1 MRVSSRSKAIALLL
15 LVSCQ
20 YSFAAL
26 DVALCSSALCYP
38 KVTGQKWGDA
48 SRKCPE
54 GYELGKDLFGK
65 AVCTKKTAVAC
76 PAGSTLKDGNCVSSE
91 VVKKCHPLLP
101 GQQCPAGTSESKD
114 CEGPLHKLI
123 PTLGRKLAQADNPLF
138 KEINV
143 VGTSYIPNVILPKPA
158 FSVNMK
164 PPKPREGPKFNLPSM
179 TIPQLI
185 LPEPAISISMPT
197 PPKLGPTVKWE
208 GSPNIIPTI
217 IPILPEPAFTVDVP
231 KDMIPGGP
239 KVNTH
244 INYRPLTIDLS
255 KVGPANTVDINV
267 PELPDLIGEAT
278 RLPDIDMF
286 VPEGPKVLDLSGLG
300 PKTQLN
306 IKLPELTLPDQGTI
320 TIVNSGAAE
329 PQYLDLTGLGPKN
342 QTQYNIKLPST
353 ETNGA
358 VLNIIADD
366 MLANVSSI
374 TVPGKGDRHN
384 TVINLPEFKDVPQR
398 NAKLVIDVKGN
409 PSLKNITEL
418 MDRAPKVT
426 TKKISVEMPEIDL
439 SKSLPAGPNVLIDIK
454 PLIKLNSSTIPKSE
468 TQLKRVEI
476 KPVADITI
484 PRMVNDTTIHIKP
497 LTIGSLGDLLAKKG
511 LKIDENAK
519 ETRTSSVINLPDS
532 ILPTIPV
539 PKGKTDV
546 AVAVPLSLG
555 LQKFFGVKGN
565 SSEPDAVVHVSY
577 KEEWT
582 GGNATLPNPGS
593 HVANALGA
601 AVNKITTLAC
611 PTACCSET
619 TVEKSVPQQ
628 FTVDSVPAKVECDK
642 GCTYDL
648 KQDKCLCAPGTVE
661 DCPAGT
667 TKCSIGSKGVCAPD
681 LPAHAKFG
689 LDACLAFK
697 AVCSQPGLMF
707 AKTCGKA

>member
-76 PAGSTLKDGNCVSSE
+76 PAGSTLKDGNCVTSE

-123 PTLGRKLAQADNPLF
+123 PTLGRKLAQAGNPLF
-138 KEINV
+138 KEII
-143 VGTSYIPNVILPKPA
+143 VGTNYIPNVILPKPA

-185 LPEPAISISMPT
+185 LPEPPISISMPT

-300 PKTQLN
+300 PKTKLD
-306 IKLPELTLPDQGTI
+306 IKLPELKLPDQGSI

-353 ETNGA
+353 TTNGA

-366 MLANVSSI
+366 MLKNVSTI
-374 TVPGKGDRHN
+374 TVPGNGDRHN

-409 PSLKNITEL
+409 PSLKNISEL
-418 MDRAPKVT
+418 LDNAPKVE
-426 TKKISVEMPEIDL
+426 TKKISVTMPEIDL

-454 PLIKLNSSTIPKSE
+454 PLLKLNHSSLPKSE

-628 FTVDSVPAKVECDK
+628 FTVDTMPAKVECDK

-689 LDACLAFK
+689 LDACLMFK

>member
-1 MRVSSRSKAIALLL
+1 MRISSRSKAIALLL

-48 SRKCPE
+48 KRVCPE
-54 GYELGKDLFGK
+54 GYKLSKDVFGK

-91 VVKKCHPLLP
+91 VVRKCHPLLP
-101 GQQCPAGTSESKD
+101 GQQCPAGTSEAKD
-114 CEGPLHKLI
+114 CEGPLHKMI
-123 PTLGRKLAQADNPLF
+123 PTLGRKLQQAGNPVF
-138 KEINV
+138 KEVNV
-143 VGTSYIPNVILPKPA
+143 VSTSYIPNVILPKPA
-158 FSVNMK
+158 FSVNIA
-164 PPKPREGPKFNLPSM
+164 PPKPREGPKFNLPTM

-185 LPEPAISISMPT
+185 LPEPPISFSMPT
-197 PPKLGPTVKWE
+197 PPKLGPEVKFE
-208 GSPNIIPTI
+208 GSPNIIPNI

-239 KVNTH
+239 KVTNH
-244 INYRPLTIDLS
+244 VNYRPLTIDLS
-255 KVGPANTVDINV
+255 KVGPSNTVDINV
-267 PELPDLIGEAT
+267 PAIPDIIGEVT
-278 RLPDIDMF
+278 RLPDIDLF
-286 VPEGPKVLDLSGLG
+286 VPDGPKVLDFSGLG
-300 PKTQLN
+300 PKTTLD
-306 IKLPELTLPDQGTI
+306 IKLPQLKLPDRGSI

-353 ETNGA
+353 KTNGA

-366 MLANVSSI
+366 MLANVSTI
-374 TVPGKGDRHN
+374 TFPGSGDKHS
-384 TVINLPEFKDVPQR
+384 TVINVPEFKNVPQR
-398 NAKLVIDVKGN
+398 NSKLVIDVKGN
-409 PSLKNITEL
+409 PNLANIS
-418 MDRAPKVT
+418 DHINNAPKVE
-426 TKKISVEMPEIDL
+426 TKKISVTMPDIDL
-439 SKSLPAGPNVLIDIK
+439 SKTLPAGPNILIDIK
-454 PLIKLNSSTIPKSE
+454 PLIKLNHSSMPKVES
-468 TQLKRVEI
+468 TMKKVEI

-484 PRMVNDTTIHIKP
+484 PRMVNDTTVHIKP
-497 LTIGSLGDLLAKKG
+497 LPIASLSDILAKKG
-511 LKIDENAK
+511 LTMNGTATEK
-519 ETRTSSVINLPDS
+519 RTSSVINLPES

-546 AVAVPLSLG
+546 AVQVPLGLG
-555 LQKFFGVKGN
+555 LQRFFGVKKNGT
-565 SSEPDAVVHVSY
+565 EPDAVVHVRY
-577 KEEWT
+577 EEEWT

-593 HVANALGA
+593 HIANAIGA
-601 AVNKITTLAC
+601 AVNKITALAC

-619 TVEKSVPQQ
+619 TVEKSTPQQ
-628 FTVDSVPAKVECDK
+628 FTMDSVPAKVECGK

-681 LPAHAKFG
+681 LPSHSKFG
-689 LDACLAFK
+689 LDACLMFK
-697 AVCSQPGLMF
+697 AVCSQPGLLF
-707 AKTCGKA
+707 AKTCGKP